1 MNGITPQHI
10 QDLIQ
15 TMRKK
20 GLAEG
25 KEQYDLYTAY
35 APVH

>member
-20 GLAEG
+20 GLQ